1 MMIAIC
7 DSGGTKGDWVF
18 IRDQEVHK
26 LVAPGFNPYTH
37 EISQYLETLQSLLHE
52 ISAEQVGHVH
62 FYGAGCREEKQQE
75 NVRKGLA
82 RLFSKAE
89 IEVRQDLLAAARATC
104 GHSRGIACILG
115 TGANSGLYDGSDFID
130 NIPTLGYLAGD
141 EGSGAHFGKLLIKAY
156 FYREMPENVRTA
168 FDEFFP
174 GKHEKILSHL
184 YSKNTP
190 NTFLASFMKFAVEH
204 TGDPFIHKLLLKN
217 FQDFLDTQVSKYDGY
232 RDLSVHFVGSV
243 AHYFTDIL
251 KECLERNGVHCG
263 LILPRPMDSLIE
275 FHRQGSHED
284 HP

>member
-1 MMIAIC
+1 MIAIC

-18 IRDQEVHK
+18 IREEAVHK

-37 EISQYLETLQSLLHE
+37 EIPQYLETLQSLLHD
-52 ISAEQVGHVH
+52 ILPEQVSRVH
-62 FYGAGCREEKQQE
+62 FYGAGCREENQQE
-75 NVRKGLA
+75 KVRKGLA
-82 RLFSKAE
+82 GLFTRAE
-89 IEVRQDLLAAARATC
+89 IEVNQDLLAAARATC
-104 GHSRGIACILG
+104 GHTRGIACILG
-115 TGANSGLYDGSDFID
+115 TGANSGLYDGTRFID

-156 FYREMPENVRTA
+156 FYREMPEAIRAT

-204 TGDPFIHKLLLKN
+204 TGDPFIRTLLLKN
-217 FQDFLDTQVSKYDGY
+217 FQDFLDTQVSKYEGY
-232 RDLSVHFVGSV
+232 RELPVHFVGSV

-251 KECLERNGVHCG
+251 KECLERNGVRCG
-263 LILPRPMDSLIE
+263 LILSRPMERLIE
-275 FHRQGSHED
+275 FHRKKRHED